1 MPMPYRMLLA
11 LPFCAA
17 LIARA
22 SALPCTLT
30 DADYQS
36 LANAAESSYTKEEI
50 EALEPKEQDALCKAR
65 KFFHEAQGKD
75 PRAVG
80 RTHTLKDSP
89 VKISRFRTPEEYGEI
104 RSALSEVLVEDT
116 MRKSRIAGRASAER
130 ERSTRLLCGLC
141 AAGAP

>member
-1 MPMPYRMLLA
+1 MPYRMLLT
-11 LPFCAA
+11 LCCCAA
-17 LIARA
+17 LVTPAA
-22 SALPCTLT
+22 ALPCTLT

-50 EALEPKEQDALCKAR
+50 EALEPKEQEALCKAR

-80 RTHTLKDSP
+80 RTHTLKDIP
-89 VKISRFRTPEEYGEI
+89 VKISRFLTPEEYGEI

-116 MRKSRIAGRASAER
+116 TRKKSDRGQGKR
-130 ERSTRLLCGLC
+130 
-141 AAGAP
+141 